1 MEELEEASTAEITEY
16 IQGLKLK
23 EQRVEALL
31 ERFERFMI
39 QAEQDQATRREN
51 AVMEREVLQALKKE
65 LGLG

>member
-39 QAEQDQATRREN
+39 QAEQDQAVRREN
-51 AVMEREVLQALKKE
+51 AVMERDVLQALKKE